1 MSWDFILNPFKD
13 ELFLFYIETKNKLAK
28 EPAFIL
34 IPDDHV
40 LSDGKWVLLINGVGK
55 VGEWRTKQT
64 AVQKLRDII
73 KKAKYPIK
81 VSVKM
86 PGVKKLH
93 FFYEK
98 KEEDT

>member
-1 MSWDFILNPFKD
+1 MSWDLILNPFKD
-13 ELFLFYIETKNKLAK
+13 ELFLFYIETEGQLAK

-40 LSDGKWVLLINGVGK
+40 LCDGKWTLLINGVGK

-64 AVQKLRDII
+64 ALQKLRDII

-81 VSVKM
+81 VFVKM
-86 PGVKKLH
+86 PNIEKLY
-93 FFYEK
+93 FFTEK
-98 KEEDT
+98 KE